1 MTRELMQ
8 HFILQYIQS
17 THINKFYT
25 LMEQID
31 LAHGFYLKTIKEKW

>member
-1 MTRELMQ
+1 MNRETMIK
-8 HFILQYIQS
+8 FVIQYIQS